1 MPWTENFKHL
11 GVHIENKINGCE
23 YDLTVKRASFI
34 SRCIELNQEFR
45 WAHPTSKIQ
54 INKIYNSHFY
64 GSVLWNLFGTGAI
77 SLESSYN
84 KAIKIMLGLPLATH
98 RYLIEPLSG
107 EMHLRRHLIV
117 RFFEFVKQ
125 IQASKKPRVIMLLNE
140 ALSDVRSNVGGNMRS
155 IQLMVGKFSLD
166 SIDRSDVENIL
177 YHPIN
182 EEEEWRIGAI
192 QELLKIKNGE
202 MEVADFDVEEIDS
215 YLHSLCTE

>member
-1 MPWTENFKHL
+1 
-11 GVHIENKINGCE
+11 
-23 YDLTVKRASFI
+23 
-34 SRCIELNQEFR
+34 
-45 WAHPTSKIQ
+45 
-54 INKIYNSHFY
+54 
-64 GSVLWNLFGTGAI
+64 
-77 SLESSYN
+77 
-84 KAIKIMLGLPLATH
+84 
-98 RYLIEPLSG
+98 
-107 EMHLRRHLIV
+107 MHLRRHLIV

-166 SIDRSDVENIL
+166 SIDRSDVENIQ